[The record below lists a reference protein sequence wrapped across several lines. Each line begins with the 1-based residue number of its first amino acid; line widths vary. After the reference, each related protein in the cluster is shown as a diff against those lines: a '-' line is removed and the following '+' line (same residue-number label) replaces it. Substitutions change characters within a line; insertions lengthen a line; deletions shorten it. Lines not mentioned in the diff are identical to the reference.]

1 MLYVILT
8 EGGCS
13 PTFESAR
20 EALAYY
26 ESLPQV
32 PPPRIGAGI
41 FHEAFALGELRDE
54 AKVEGFNATFLVD
67 HAWARQ
73 AAESPVIDELRDVIA
88 VSAC

>member
-8 EGGCS
+8 EDGCS

-32 PPPRIGAGI
+32 PAPRIGAGI
-41 FHEAFALGELRDE
+41 FQEAFALGELRDE
-54 AKVEGFNATFLVD
+54 AKIEEFNATFRVD
-67 HAWARQ
+67 HAWARL
-73 AAESPVIDELRDVIA
+73 AAESPVV
-88 VSAC
+88 